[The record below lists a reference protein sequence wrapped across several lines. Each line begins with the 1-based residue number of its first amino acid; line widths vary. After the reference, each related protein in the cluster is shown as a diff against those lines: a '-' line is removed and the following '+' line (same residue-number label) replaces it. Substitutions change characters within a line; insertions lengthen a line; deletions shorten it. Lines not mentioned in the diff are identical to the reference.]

1 VPVLAIAAHIPSAEI
16 GSQYFQE
23 THPEYLFK
31 ECSHF
36 CELVS
41 NPSQMPRLLEIAMQT
56 ALNQRG
62 VSVLVLPAD
71 VALAEAQTETPR
83 IVLRTNRVS
92 IRPADSDLELLADKL
107 NHSRRITILAGAGCA
122 GAHPEL
128 MALADKLKAPIV
140 HALRGKEYVE
150 YDNPFDVGMTGL
162 LGFASG
168 YRAMERCDSL
178 LMLGTDFPYQQFYP
192 ENAWI
197 AQVDSR
203 PEQLGRRARLDLGL
217 VGDVK
222 TTLAALEPHL
232 TTRKDLAHLLE
243 CREHYAS
250 ARKGLD
256 ELAVGTPGRKP
267 IHPQYL
273 ARMIDQI
280 ADDRAIFTCDVGTPT
295 IWACRYLTLN
305 GKRRLLGS
313 FTHGSMASALPQ
325 AIGAQLAKPDR
336 QVVSLSRDGGFA
348 MLMGDFLTIR
358 QLNLP
363 VKVVIFNNGSLA
375 FVELEMISAGLL
387 DHGTRLDNPNFAEI
401 AKAAGIEGIRIEDP
415 AEIEGGLRTAFAH
428 DGPAIVDVVIN
439 RRELSMPP
447 KISLDQAVGFNL
459 YALRAILNGRGDE
472 IVDLAKTNLLR

>member
-1 VPVLAIAAHIPSAEI
+1 
-16 GSQYFQE
+16 
-23 THPEYLFK
+23 
-31 ECSHF
+31 
-36 CELVS
+36 
-41 NPSQMPRLLEIAMQT
+41 
-56 ALNQRG
+56 
-62 VSVLVLPAD
+62 
-71 VALAEAQTETPR
+71 
-83 IVLRTNRVS
+83 
-92 IRPADSDLELLADKL
+92 
-107 NHSRRITILAGAGCA
+107 
-122 GAHPEL
+122 
-128 MALADKLKAPIV
+128 
-140 HALRGKEYVE
+140 
-150 YDNPFDVGMTGL
+150 
-162 LGFASG
+162 
-168 YRAMERCDSL
+168 
-178 LMLGTDFPYQQFYP
+178 
-192 ENAWI
+192 
-197 AQVDSR
+197 
-203 PEQLGRRARLDLGL
+203 
-217 VGDVK
+217 
-222 TTLAALEPHL
+222 
-232 TTRKDLAHLLE
+232 
-243 CREHYAS
+243 
-250 ARKGLD
+250 
-256 ELAVGTPGRKP
+256 
-267 IHPQYL
+267 
-273 ARMIDQI
+273 MIDQI

>member
-1 VPVLAIAAHIPSAEI
+1 
-16 GSQYFQE
+16 
-23 THPEYLFK
+23 
-31 ECSHF
+31 
-36 CELVS
+36 
-41 NPSQMPRLLEIAMQT
+41 
-56 ALNQRG
+56 
-62 VSVLVLPAD
+62 
-71 VALAEAQTETPR
+71 
-83 IVLRTNRVS
+83 
-92 IRPADSDLELLADKL
+92 
-107 NHSRRITILAGAGCA
+107 
-122 GAHPEL
+122 
-128 MALADKLKAPIV
+128 
-140 HALRGKEYVE
+140 
-150 YDNPFDVGMTGL
+150 MTGL

-192 ENAWI
+192 KNAWI

-222 TTLAALEPHL
+222 TTLAALEPRL
-232 TTRKDLAHLLE
+232 TTRQDQAHLLE

-256 ELAVGTPGRKP
+256 ELAVGTGGRKP

-295 IWACRYLTLN
+295 VWACRYLTMN

-336 QVVSLSRDGGFA
+336 QVVSLSGDGGFA

-387 DHGTRLDNPNFAEI
+387 DHGTRLDNPNFAQI

-415 AEIEGGLRTAFAH
+415 AEIEAGLRTAFAH
-428 DGPAIVDVVIN
+428 DGPAIVDVVTN
-439 RRELSMPP
+439 RQELSMPP